1 MGFGLDQKVLAL
13 LLASPMDNL
22 EDLRFYFIEEKEIE
36 AFVATDDSIKDSALR
51 LQVAR
56 LRRAWSAVRQ
66 TAL

>member
-22 EDLRFYFIEEKEIE
+22 EDLRFYFTEEKEID
-36 AFVATDDSIKDSALR
+36 AFVATDDSIKDSDLR

-56 LRRAWSAVRQ
+56 LRRAWSVVRQ